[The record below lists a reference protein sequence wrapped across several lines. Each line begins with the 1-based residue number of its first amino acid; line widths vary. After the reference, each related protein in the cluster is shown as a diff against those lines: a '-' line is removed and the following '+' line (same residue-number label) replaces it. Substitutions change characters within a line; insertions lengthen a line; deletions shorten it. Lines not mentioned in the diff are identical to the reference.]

1 MGFDDREIVALSGA
15 HAVGRCHTDR
25 SGFWGPWKYGE
36 NAFSNEYY
44 TFLLEKTWTAKTRHG
59 GPSAHCPVAG
69 PWKGPMQYEADGG
82 ALMMLPTDMALIK
95 DVAFKK
101 HVEAYAADEELF
113 FRDFAAAFL
122 KLLENGCD
130 LSKEAFV

>member
-1 MGFDDREIVALSGA
+1 LSS
-15 HAVGRCHTDR
+15 HLFPLHSSLFGR
-25 SGFWGPWKYGE
+25 
-36 NAFSNEYY
+36 
-44 TFLLEKTWTAKTRHG
+44 WTAKTRHG